1 MTLRLTFFSH
11 IVKLRIHV
19 SASRFAF
26 LQAGITSGYQEKPCL
41 NPFDPDCPATA
52 PNKESR
58 QVRVLQKK
66 SINKSVKITPY
77 LSLSQK
83 PDIGSELTGG
93 CYGFATRYNHW
104 PEGLIVGGTTKNMT
118 GHIQR

>member
-1 MTLRLTFFSH
+1 MTLLFTFFSH
-11 IVKLRIHV
+11 KLRI

-77 LSLSQK
+77 LPLSQK